1 MRRCS
6 RRRSAMNELLLA
18 AAGLIVL
25 TVAVGLARIL
35 RGSDDVERLMAV
47 QLLGTG
53 GIAALLLIAY
63 ATNVPGVEDVAL
75 GLALLAAFA
84 TIAFVN
90 LLDAD
95 QEDAEA

>member
-1 MRRCS
+1 MS
-6 RRRSAMNELLLA
+6 EFLFA

-25 TVAVGLARIL
+25 TVAVVLARIL

-84 TIAFVN
+84 TIAVIN
-90 LLDAD
+90 LI
-95 QEDAEA
+95 DAEQGDIEA